1 MKIRDYG
8 KYLAYMVIIFT
19 LLLWCMNQE
28 GYTLF
33 LTKQFI
39 FHNVFCYLI
48 MINLVLIYIFL
59 LPSFRKYISAY
70 VGVFLAGIFLI
81 FIMDI
86 NYGILSNHY
95 VTEIHSPDHKH
106 TIVIYEY
113 SSMFNN
119 WGIIYEKKN
128 FFYMRK
134 SGKYMTDFLFP
145 VHDRDYSVQW
155 KKHSLVLTYEY
166 TKKDTTL
173 VDGSRIK
180 NTDKI
185 DVQFS
190 R

>member
-8 KYLAYMVIIFT
+8 KCLTYMAIIFT

-28 GYTLF
+28 RYTLF
-33 LTKQFI
+33 LTKQLI

-48 MINLVLIYIFL
+48 VINVVLIYVFV
-59 LPSFRKYISAY
+59 LPPFEKCISAY
-70 VGVFLAGIFLI
+70 VGVFLAGIFII
-81 FIMDI
+81 FIMEL
-86 NYGILSNHY
+86 NYGILSEHY
-95 VTEIHSPDHKH
+95 VTEIESPGHKH

-113 SSMFNN
+113 NSMFNN

-134 SGKYMTDFLFP
+134 TGSYMTDFLFP
-145 VHDRDYSVQW
+145 VHDGDYSVQW
-155 KKHSLVLTYEY
+155 KKHSFVLTYDY
-166 TKKDTTL
+166 TRRNTTL
-173 VDGSRIK
+173 VDGSKVK

-185 DVQFS
+185 NVQYL